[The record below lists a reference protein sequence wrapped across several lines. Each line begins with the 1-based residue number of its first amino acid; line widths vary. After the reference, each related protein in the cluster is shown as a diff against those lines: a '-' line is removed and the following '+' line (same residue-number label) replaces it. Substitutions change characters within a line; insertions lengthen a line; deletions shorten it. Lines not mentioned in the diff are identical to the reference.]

1 MKILIVIT
9 LAVVGIIG
17 SASLFT
23 VSETENAILFKWGKI
38 ERSDYEPGLHFKL
51 PFVNNVRKFD
61 KRIQTFDAK
70 PEDYLTEEKKILVV
84 DSFIQ
89 WRIADM
95 KTFYVSMRGDMD
107 IAQERIATIVK
118 EGLRN
123 EFGRRNMYEVISG
136 ERHIIMDDINKSS
149 NKSVKPFGIQIVDVR
164 IKRIEFPPKVS
175 DKIFRRMETERT
187 RIAKELRAQG
197 NESADRI
204 TADADRQVTI
214 LKADAFKEAEQIRGQ
229 GDAKASEIYAQAYG
243 KNKEFFTF
251 YRSLNAYRNTFNSA
265 SDIIVVEP
273 DSDFFEYFKNIPIA
287 SYKSFI

>member
-1 MKILIVIT
+1 MKLLVAIAVLIL
-9 LAVVGIIG
+9 GIIA

-23 VSETENAILFKWGKI
+23 VSETEAAILFKWGKI
-38 ERSDYEPGLHFKL
+38 ERSDYQPGLQVKI

-89 WRIADM
+89 WQINDVRA
-95 KTFYVSMRGDMD
+95 FYVSMRGDMD
-107 IAQERIATIVK
+107 IAQDRIATIVK

-136 ERHIIMDDINKSS
+136 ERHIIMDDINKSA
-149 NKSVKPFGIQIVDVR
+149 NKDVKDFGVRIVDVR

-175 DKIFRRMETERT
+175 DKIFQRMETERT

-197 NESADRI
+197 NESAAKI
-204 TADADRQVTI
+204 TAEADRQVTI
-214 LKADAFKEAEQIRGQ
+214 LKADAFKEAEEIRGQ
-229 GDAKASEIYAQAYG
+229 GDAKASDIYAVAYS

-251 YRSLNAYRNTFNSA
+251 YRSLNAYQNTFGNA
-265 SDIIVVEP
+265 SDIMVIEP
-273 DSDFFEYFKNIPIA
+273 DSDFFDYFKNT
-287 SYKSFI
+287 KGKQ

>member
-1 MKILIVIT
+1 MKLLVAIAVLIL
-9 LAVVGIIG
+9 GIIG

-23 VSETENAILFKWGKI
+23 VNETEVAILFKWGKI
-38 ERSDYEPGLHFKL
+38 ERSDYQPGLHFKI

-89 WRIADM
+89 WQINDVKA
-95 KTFYVSMRGDMD
+95 FYVSMRGDMD

-123 EFGRRNMYEVISG
+123 EFGRRNMFEVISG
-136 ERHIIMDDINKSS
+136 ERHIIMDDINKSA
-149 NKSVKPFGIQIVDVR
+149 NIDVKAFGVRIVDVR

-197 NESADRI
+197 NESAARI
-204 TADADRQVTI
+204 TAEADRQVTI
-214 LKADAFKEAEQIRGQ
+214 LKADAFKEAEQVRGE
-229 GDAKASEIYAQAYG
+229 GDAKASEIYATAYG
-243 KNKEFFTF
+243 KNKEFFSF
-251 YRSLNAYRNTFNSA
+251 YRSLNAYQNTFGSA
-265 SDIIVVEP
+265 SDIIVMEP
-273 DSDFFEYFKNIPIA
+273 DSDFFSYFKNNTG
-287 SYKSFI
+287 KQ

>member
-1 MKILIVIT
+1 MKVLIAIT
-9 LAVVGIIG
+9 IIVLGIVG

-38 ERSDYEPGLHFKL
+38 ERADYEPGLHFKL
-51 PFVNNVRKFD
+51 PFVNNVRKYD

-70 PEDYLTEEKKILVV
+70 PEDYLTEEKKIVLV

-89 WRIADM
+89 WRIADV

-123 EFGRRNMYEVISG
+123 EFGRRNMFEVISG
-136 ERHIIMDDINKSS
+136 ERHIIMDDINKSA

-214 LKADAFKEAEQIRGQ
+214 LKADAFKKAEIIRGE
-229 GDAKASEIYAQAYG
+229 GDAKASEIYAKAYG
-243 KNKEFFTF
+243 QNKEFFTF
-251 YRSLNAYRNTFNSA
+251 YRSLNAYRNTFSTT
-265 SDIIVVEP
+265 SDIMVVEP
-273 DSDFFEYFKNIPIA
+273 DSDFFEYFKNIQG
-287 SYKSFI
+287 KQ

>member
-1 MKILIVIT
+1 MKILILITVIV
-9 LAVVGIIG
+9 LGIIG

-23 VSETENAILFKWGKI
+23 VSETETAILFKWGKI

-89 WRIADM
+89 WRIKDV
-95 KTFYVSMRGDMD
+95 KTFYVSMRGDMS

-136 ERHIIMDDINKSS
+136 ERHIIMDDINKSA
-149 NKSVKPFGIQIVDVR
+149 NKAVKTFGVQIVDVR

-214 LKADAFKEAEQIRGQ
+214 LKADAFKKAEKIRGE
-229 GDAKASEIYAQAYG
+229 GDAKASEIYAKAYG
-243 KNKEFFTF
+243 QNKEFYTF
-251 YRSLNAYRNTFNSA
+251 YRSLDAYRNTFSSA
-265 SDIIVVEP
+265 SDIMVVEP
-273 DSDFFEYFKNIPIA
+273 DSDFFDYFNNIQG
-287 SYKSFI
+287 KQ

>member
-1 MKILIVIT
+1 MKLLVAIAVLVI
-9 LAVVGIIG
+9 GIIA

-23 VSETENAILFKWGKI
+23 VSETEAAILFKWGKI
-38 ERSDYEPGLHFKL
+38 ERSDYQPGLHVKI

-89 WRIADM
+89 WKISDVKA
-95 KTFYVSMRGDMD
+95 FYVSMRGDMD

-136 ERHIIMDDINKSS
+136 ERHIIMDDINKSA
-149 NKSVKPFGIQIVDVR
+149 NKDVKDFGVRIVDVR

-197 NESADRI
+197 NESAAKI
-204 TADADRQVTI
+204 TAEADRQVTI
-214 LKADAFKEAEQIRGQ
+214 LKADAFKQAEEIRGQ
-229 GDAKASEIYAQAYG
+229 GDAKASDIYAVAYS

-251 YRSLNAYRNTFNSA
+251 YRSLNAYQNTFGSA
-265 SDIIVVEP
+265 SDIMVIEP
-273 DSDFFEYFKNIPIA
+273 DSDFFDYFKNNQG
-287 SYKSFI
+287 KQ

>member
-1 MKILIVIT
+1 MKLLVAI
-9 LAVVGIIG
+9 AVLVLGIIG

-23 VSETENAILFKWGKI
+23 VNETEMAILFKWGKI
-38 ERSDYEPGLHFKL
+38 ERSDYQPGLHFQI

-89 WRIADM
+89 WRIDDVKA
-95 KTFYVSMRGDMD
+95 FYVSMRGDMD

-123 EFGRRNMYEVISG
+123 EFGRRNMHEVISG
-136 ERHIIMDDINKSS
+136 ERHIIMDDINKSA
-149 NKSVKPFGIQIVDVR
+149 NNSVKPFGVRIVDVR
-164 IKRIEFPPKVS
+164 IKRIEFPPRVS

-197 NESADRI
+197 NESANKI
-204 TADADRQVTI
+204 TAEADRQVTI
-214 LKADAFKEAEQIRGQ
+214 LKADAFKKAEIIRGE
-229 GDAKASEIYAQAYG
+229 GDAKAADIYAVAYG

-251 YRSLNAYRNTFNSA
+251 YRSLNAYQNTFGSA
-265 SDIIVVEP
+265 ADIMVVEP
-273 DSDFFEYFKNIPIA
+273 DSDFFNYFKNIQG
-287 SYKSFI
+287 K

>member
-1 MKILIVIT
+1 MKILIAIT
-9 LAVVGIIG
+9 IIVLGIIG

-38 ERSDYEPGLHFKL
+38 ERADYKPGLHFKL

-70 PEDYLTEEKKILVV
+70 PEDYLTEEKKIVVV

-89 WRIADM
+89 WRIDDV

-123 EFGRRNMYEVISG
+123 EFGRRNMFEVISG
-136 ERHIIMDDINKSS
+136 ERHIIMDDINKSA
-149 NKSVKPFGIQIVDVR
+149 NKSVKPFGIRIVDVR

-214 LKADAFKEAEQIRGQ
+214 LKADAFKKAEKIRGE
-229 GDAKASEIYAQAYG
+229 GDAKASEVYAKAYG
-243 KNKEFFTF
+243 QNKDFFTF
-251 YRSLNAYRNTFNSA
+251 YRSLNAYRNTFSST
-265 SDIIVVEP
+265 SDIMVVEP
-273 DSDFFEYFKNIPIA
+273 DSDFFEYFKSIQG
-287 SYKSFI
+287 KQ

>member
-1 MKILIVIT
+1 MKLLVAI
-9 LAVVGIIG
+9 AVLVLGIIG

-23 VSETENAILFKWGKI
+23 VNETEMAILFKWGKI
-38 ERSDYEPGLHFKL
+38 ERSDYQPGLHFQL

-89 WRIADM
+89 WRIDDVKA
-95 KTFYVSMRGDMD
+95 FYVSMRGDMD

-136 ERHIIMDDINKSS
+136 ERHVIMDDINKSA
-149 NKSVKPFGIQIVDVR
+149 NKDVKAFGVRIVDVR

-197 NESADRI
+197 NESANKI
-204 TADADRQVTI
+204 TAEADRQVTI
-214 LKADAFKEAEQIRGQ
+214 LKADAFKEAETIRGE
-229 GDAKASEIYAQAYG
+229 GDAKAADIYAVAYG

-251 YRSLNAYRNTFNSA
+251 YRSLNAYQNTFGSA
-265 SDIIVVEP
+265 ADIMVVEP
-273 DSDFFEYFKNIPIA
+273 DSDFFNYFKSIQG
-287 SYKSFI
+287 K

>member
-1 MKILIVIT
+1 MKLLVAI
-9 LAVVGIIG
+9 AVLVLGIIG

-23 VSETENAILFKWGKI
+23 VNETEMAILFKWGKI
-38 ERSDYEPGLHFKL
+38 ERSDYQPGLHFQL

-89 WRIADM
+89 WRINDVKA
-95 KTFYVSMRGDMD
+95 FYVSMRGDMD

-136 ERHIIMDDINKSS
+136 ERHIIMDDINKSA
-149 NKSVKPFGIQIVDVR
+149 NKDVKSFGVRIVDVR

-197 NESADRI
+197 NESANKI
-204 TADADRQVTI
+204 TAEADRQVTI
-214 LKADAFKEAEQIRGQ
+214 LKADAFKEAETIRGE
-229 GDAKASEIYAQAYG
+229 GDAKAADIYAVAYG

-251 YRSLNAYRNTFNSA
+251 YRSLNAYQNTFGSA
-265 SDIIVVEP
+265 ADIMVVEP
-273 DSDFFEYFKNIPIA
+273 DSDFFNYFKSIQG
-287 SYKSFI
+287 K

>member
-1 MKILIVIT
+1 MKLLVAIAVLIL
-9 LAVVGIIG
+9 GIIG

-23 VSETENAILFKWGKI
+23 VSETEAAILFKFGKI
-38 ERSDYEPGLHFKL
+38 QNANYDAGLHVKL
-51 PFVNNVRKFD
+51 PFVTNVRKFD
-61 KRIQTFDAK
+61 NRIQTFDAK

-89 WRIADM
+89 WKIEDVQA
-95 KTFYVSMRGDMD
+95 FYVSMRGDMD

-136 ERHIIMDDINKSS
+136 ERHVIMDDINKSA
-149 NKSVKPFGIQIVDVR
+149 NIDVKAFGVRIVDVR

-197 NESADRI
+197 NESAAKI
-204 TADADRQVTI
+204 TAEADRQVTI
-214 LKADAFKEAEQIRGQ
+214 LKADAFKQAEQIRGE
-229 GDAKASEIYAQAYG
+229 GDAKAADIYAIAYG
-243 KNKEFFTF
+243 QNKEFFTF
-251 YRSLNAYRNTFNSA
+251 YRSLNAYKNTFGSA
-265 SDIIVVEP
+265 SDIMVVEP
-273 DSDFFEYFKNIPIA
+273 DSDFFDYFKNIQG
-287 SYKSFI
+287 KQ

>member
-1 MKILIVIT
+1 MKLLVAI
-9 LAVVGIIG
+9 AVLVLGIIG

-23 VSETENAILFKWGKI
+23 VNETEMAILFKWGKI
-38 ERSDYEPGLHFKL
+38 ERSDYQPGLHFQL

-89 WRIADM
+89 WRINDVKA
-95 KTFYVSMRGDMD
+95 FYVSMRGDMD

-136 ERHIIMDDINKSS
+136 ERHVIMDDINKSA
-149 NKSVKPFGIQIVDVR
+149 NKDVKAFGVRIVDVR

-175 DKIFRRMETERT
+175 NKIFRRMETERT

-197 NESADRI
+197 NESANKI
-204 TADADRQVTI
+204 TAEADRQVTI
-214 LKADAFKEAEQIRGQ
+214 LKADAFKEAETIRGE
-229 GDAKASEIYAQAYG
+229 GDAKASDIYAVAYG

-251 YRSLNAYRNTFNSA
+251 YRSLNAYQNTFGSA
-265 SDIIVVEP
+265 ADIMVVEP
-273 DSDFFEYFKNIPIA
+273 DSDFFNYFKNIQG
-287 SYKSFI
+287 K

>member
-1 MKILIVIT
+1 MKVLIAIT
-9 LAVVGIIG
+9 IIVLGIVG

-38 ERSDYEPGLHFKL
+38 ERADYEPGLHFKL

-70 PEDYLTEEKKILVV
+70 PEDYLTEEKKIVVV

-89 WRIADM
+89 WRIADV

-123 EFGRRNMYEVISG
+123 EFGRRNMFEVISG
-136 ERHIIMDDINKSS
+136 ERHMIMDDINKSA
-149 NKSVKPFGIQIVDVR
+149 NESVKPFGIQIVDVR

-214 LKADAFKEAEQIRGQ
+214 LKADAFKKAEIIRGE
-229 GDAKASEIYAQAYG
+229 GDAKASEIYAKAYG
-243 KNKEFFTF
+243 QNKEFFTF
-251 YRSLNAYRNTFNSA
+251 YRSLNAYRNTFSST
-265 SDIIVVEP
+265 SDIMVVEP
-273 DSDFFEYFKNIPIA
+273 DSDFFEYFKSIQG
-287 SYKSFI
+287 KQ

>member
-1 MKILIVIT
+1 MKILILITVIV
-9 LAVVGIIG
+9 LGIIG

-23 VSETENAILFKWGKI
+23 VSETETAILFKWGKI

-89 WRIADM
+89 WRIKDV
-95 KTFYVSMRGDMD
+95 KTFYVSMRGDMS

-136 ERHIIMDDINKSS
+136 ERHIIMDDINKSA
-149 NKSVKPFGIQIVDVR
+149 NKAVKTFGVQIVDVR

-214 LKADAFKEAEQIRGQ
+214 LKADAFKKAEKIRGE
-229 GDAKASEIYAQAYG
+229 GDAKASEIYAKAYG
-243 KNKEFFTF
+243 QNKEFYTF
-251 YRSLNAYRNTFNSA
+251 YRSLDAYRNTFSSA
-265 SDIIVVEP
+265 SDIMVVEP
-273 DSDFFEYFKNIPIA
+273 DSDFFEYFNNIQG
-287 SYKSFI
+287 KQ

>member
-1 MKILIVIT
+1 MKLLVAI
-9 LAVVGIIG
+9 AVLVLGIIG

-23 VSETENAILFKWGKI
+23 VNETEMAILFKWGKI
-38 ERSDYEPGLHFKL
+38 QRSDYQPGLHFQI

-89 WRIADM
+89 WRIDDVRA
-95 KTFYVSMRGDMD
+95 FYVSMRGDMD

-123 EFGRRNMYEVISG
+123 EFGRRNMFEVISG
-136 ERHIIMDDINKSS
+136 ERHIIMDDINKSA
-149 NKSVKPFGIQIVDVR
+149 NKDVKPFGVRIVDVR

-175 DKIFRRMETERT
+175 NKIFRRMETERT

-197 NESADRI
+197 NESANKI
-204 TADADRQVTI
+204 TAEADRQVTI
-214 LKADAFKEAEQIRGQ
+214 LKANAFKEAEKVRGE
-229 GDAKASEIYAQAYG
+229 GDAKAADIFAVAYG

-251 YRSLNAYRNTFNSA
+251 YRSLNAYQNTFDST

-273 DSDFFEYFKNIPIA
+273 DSDFFDYFKNIQGR
-287 SYKSFI
+287 

>member
-1 MKILIVIT
+1 MKLLVAIAVLIL
-9 LAVVGIIG
+9 GIIA

-23 VSETENAILFKWGKI
+23 VSETEAAILFKWGKI
-38 ERSDYEPGLHFKL
+38 ERSDYQPGLQVKI

-89 WRIADM
+89 WQINDVKA
-95 KTFYVSMRGDMD
+95 FYVSMRGDMD

-136 ERHIIMDDINKSS
+136 ERHIIMDDINKSA
-149 NKSVKPFGIQIVDVR
+149 NKDVKDFGVRIVDVR

-197 NESADRI
+197 NESAAKI
-204 TADADRQVTI
+204 TAEADRQVTI
-214 LKADAFKEAEQIRGQ
+214 LKADAFKEAEEIRGQ
-229 GDAKASEIYAQAYG
+229 GDAKASDIYAVAYG

-251 YRSLNAYRNTFNSA
+251 YRSLNAYQNTFGNA
-265 SDIIVVEP
+265 SDIMVVEP
-273 DSDFFEYFKNIPIA
+273 DSDFFDYFKNTQG
-287 SYKSFI
+287 KQ

>member
-1 MKILIVIT
+1 MKLLVAI
-9 LAVVGIIG
+9 AVLVLGIIG

-23 VSETENAILFKWGKI
+23 VHETEMAILFKWGKI
-38 ERSDYEPGLHFKL
+38 QRSDYQPGLHVQI

-89 WRIADM
+89 WRIDDVEA
-95 KTFYVSMRGDMD
+95 FYVSMRGDMD

-123 EFGRRNMYEVISG
+123 EFGKRNMFEVISG
-136 ERHIIMDDINKSS
+136 ERHMIMDDINKSA
-149 NKSVKPFGIQIVDVR
+149 NKNVKSFGVRIVDVR

-175 DKIFRRMETERT
+175 NKIFRRMETERT

-197 NESADRI
+197 NESANKI
-204 TADADRQVTI
+204 TAEADRQVTI
-214 LKADAFKEAEQIRGQ
+214 LKADAYKEAEIIRGE
-229 GDAKASEIYAQAYG
+229 GDAKAADIYAQAYG
-243 KNKEFFTF
+243 KNKEFFSF
-251 YRSLNAYRNTFNSA
+251 YRSLNAYKNAFGRV
-265 SDIIVVEP
+265 SDIMVVEP
-273 DSDFFEYFKNIPIA
+273 DSDFFDYFKNNQG
-287 SYKSFI
+287 K

>member
-1 MKILIVIT
+1 MKLLVAIAVLIL
-9 LAVVGIIG
+9 GIIG

-23 VSETENAILFKWGKI
+23 VNETEAAILFKWGKI
-38 ERSDYEPGLHFKL
+38 ERSDYQPGLHFKI

-89 WRIADM
+89 WQINDVKA
-95 KTFYVSMRGDMD
+95 FYVSMRGDMD

-123 EFGRRNMYEVISG
+123 EFGRRNMFEVISG
-136 ERHIIMDDINKSS
+136 ERHIIMDDINKSA
-149 NKSVKPFGIQIVDVR
+149 NKDVKAFGVRIVDVR

-197 NESADRI
+197 NESAARI
-204 TADADRQVTI
+204 TAEADRQVTI
-214 LKADAFKEAEQIRGQ
+214 LKADAFKEAEQVRGK
-229 GDAKASEIYAQAYG
+229 GDAKASEIYATAYG
-243 KNKEFFTF
+243 KNREFFSF
-251 YRSLNAYRNTFNSA
+251 YRSLNAYQNTFGGG
-265 SDIIVVEP
+265 SDIMVLEP
-273 DSDFFEYFKNIPIA
+273 DSDFFSYFKNNTG
-287 SYKSFI
+287 KQ